1 MDGELADFQ
10 MSLLDDLQAPLKA
23 EEGAAEWR
31 ANFGTAE
38 MLLLLLLLHVLW
50 QSFAVFPILL
60 RVYAKKS
67 YT

>member
-10 MSLLDDLQAPLKA
+10 ILLPDDLQAPLKA

-38 MLLLLLLLHVLW
+38 MLLLPPVLW